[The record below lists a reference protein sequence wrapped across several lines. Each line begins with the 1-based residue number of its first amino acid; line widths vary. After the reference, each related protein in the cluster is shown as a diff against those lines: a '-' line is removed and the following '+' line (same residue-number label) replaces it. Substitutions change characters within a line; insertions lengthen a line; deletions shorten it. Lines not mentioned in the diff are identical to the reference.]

1 MKISKLTTFL
11 TLSLLLSGCA
21 NNSPQASEPNTNQ
34 NGEQNFD
41 YAVIGQ
47 LELDENTQIIADVFY
62 DRTAELDGTEFYNNT
77 PYISVKDAETGRIRA
92 ASRIPTGLVA
102 ESGSLSP
109 KSVGIKAFVMEDGVN
124 IIAVAV
130 PLPNEEYELVF
141 YQFYDDLY
149 GITPLNR
156 EFGMP
161 LDIKTA
167 DFDGLELADNELVC
181 GDLRFEFSLEPYPGR
196 IKIK

>member
-1 MKISKLTTFL
+1 MKKII
-11 TLSLLLSGCA
+11 LSLALAALLTGCA
-21 NNSPQASEPNTNQ
+21 ENFPQNPERDTNRSV
-34 NGEQNFD
+34 GQNFD

-47 LELDENTQIIADVFY
+47 LELDESTQIIADVFY
-62 DRTAELDGTEFYNNT
+62 DGTEALDGTEFYNNT

-92 ASRIPTGLVA
+92 ASRIPTGLAA
-102 ESGSLSP
+102 ERGSLSP

-149 GITPLNR
+149 GIAPLNR

-161 LDIKTA
+161 LDTKIA
-167 DFDGLELADNELVC
+167 DFDTLELVGDDEFIC
-181 GDLRFEFSLEPYPGR
+181 GDIRFVFSLDPYPGR
-196 IKIK
+196 VETK